1 MITPIIAPSI
11 LSADFARLDREI
23 EAVPDA
29 DWIHIDVMDGH
40 FVPNLSFGV
49 PVMAA
54 VAKVTDKPLDVHLMI
69 EDPEK
74 WVDGYI
80 DAGAAVVTFHVEAS
94 PDPIALARHIRGKGC
109 RAGISVRPGTPIE
122 PWLPHLN
129 EFDQVLVMSVEPGF
143 GGQSFMPEQLDK
155 VRALRSQIDPR
166 DIDCLIEID
175 GGIAAATIADAAEA
189 GVDAFVA
196 GSAVYGAENPNDAV
210 MELRALAVEG
220 QQRVTGENADP
231 HKI

>member
-1 MITPIIAPSI
+1 MSTPIIAPSI
-11 LSADFARLDREI
+11 LAADFARLDREI
-23 EAVPDA
+23 EAVSDA

-69 EDPEK
+69 EEPEK
-74 WVDGYI
+74 WVDGYVE
-80 DAGAAVVTFHVEAS
+80 AGAAGS
-94 PDPIALARHIRGKGC
+94 PSTWRRHRPHRPGPPLRG
-109 RAGISVRPGTPIE
+109 RAPRGHLRAPGTPIE

-166 DIDCLIEID
+166 DID
-175 GGIAAATIADAAEA
+175 
-189 GVDAFVA
+189 
-196 GSAVYGAENPNDAV
+196 
-210 MELRALAVEG
+210 
-220 QQRVTGENADP
+220 
-231 HKI
+231 